1 MENSDGLDYMS
12 NGIEVYKLKMLM
24 ILTDRHKD
32 ISYGLVTVREEHF
45 PLVDVFF
52 ILITCPCDVCVKSWP
67 NGGASIDASFE
78 I

>member
-1 MENSDGLDYMS
+1 MS
-12 NGIEVYKLKMLM
+12 NGIEVHKLKMLM

-45 PLVDVFF
+45 LLVDVFLF
-52 ILITCPCDVCVKSWP
+52 SSPVHVTYVLSPCQTETQV
-67 NGGASIDASFE
+67 DASSE